1 MVMPLTPA
9 HTSSKPRMFHC
20 ALLWNSQVPS
30 VDNSNCY
37 IVWVI
42 LGNVSL
48 ELHCGNVIQNVAIF
62 SHSITDQQQKQAI
75 QFNRGVS
82 LEHLSDRILVASSH
96 DIYALVPVPWETQ
109 VRHL

>member
-9 HTSSKPRMFHC
+9 HTSSKPRIFYC

-48 ELHCGNVIQNVAIF
+48 ELHCGNVIQNAAIF

-82 LEHLSDRILVASSH
+82 LEQLSDRILVASSH